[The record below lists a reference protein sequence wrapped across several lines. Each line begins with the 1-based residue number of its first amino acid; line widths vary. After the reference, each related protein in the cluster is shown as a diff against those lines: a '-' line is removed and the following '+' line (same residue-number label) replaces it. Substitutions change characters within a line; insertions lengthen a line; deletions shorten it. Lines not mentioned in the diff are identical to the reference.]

1 MNPEPISAGGARAAH
16 PEAGTAPRKRL
27 HTYGLL
33 GRSVAEGVGSFLL
46 VFATAVAIFS
56 GTSGISSPLGVG
68 LAAAAAMVAFG
79 YVSGGHF
86 NPVISLGSAAAGRT
100 SWKVLPVYVVAQLVG
115 ALLSYLI
122 LWVLFQG
129 HPELT
134 GTKEIFTVL
143 ANGYGTDYQ
152 LGFPLAS
159 ALLAEVVATA
169 LLVAVFLGATA
180 RRIPAV
186 SAAFAVGVTYAV
198 LLSIL
203 SPITGGSLNPA
214 RSTAAAVFAGGEPLE
229 QLWLFWAAPVL
240 GALIAGLIY
249 RSIDLSV
256 SDALRGEDTDEDAD
270 LLGDDD
276 AGEAADVEADTD
288 ADVEEAKTQHPA
300 GTATGTAAGASA
312 AESKQ
317 AHRENDDDARGFFDG
332 DDDGGRPGTPR
343 H

>member
-1 MNPEPISAGGARAAH
+1 M
-16 PEAGTAPRKRL
+16 
-27 HTYGLL
+27 
-33 GRSVAEGVGSFLL
+33 GSFLL

-56 GTSGISSPLGVG
+56 GTGGVSSPLGVG

-86 NPVISLGSAAAGRT
+86 NPAISLGSAAAGRT
-100 SWKVLPVYVVAQLVG
+100 SWKALPVYVVAQLIG
-115 ALLSYLI
+115 ALLAYLI

-134 GTKEIFTVL
+134 DTRQIFSVL

-169 LLVAVFLGATA
+169 LLVAVFLGATV

-214 RSTAAAVFAGGEPLE
+214 RSTAAAIFAGGESLE

-249 RSIDLSV
+249 RSTDLSV
-256 SDALRGEDTDEDAD
+256 SDAQRGDDTDEDAD
-270 LLGDDD
+270 LPADTD
-276 AGEAADVEADTD
+276 AGGVDD

-300 GTATGTAAGASA
+300 GAGTGTSAGASA
-312 AESKQ
+312 AAPNPMS
-317 AHRENDDDARGFFDG
+317 RENKDDARGFFDG
-332 DDDGGRPGTPR
+332 DDDGGRPGTAR

>member
-1 MNPEPISAGGARAAH
+1 MNPEPISAGGARAAEPAAH
-16 PEAGTAPRKRL
+16 TAPRKRL
-27 HTYGLL
+27 HSYGLL
-33 GRSVAEGVGSFLL
+33 GRSIAEGVGSFLL

-56 GTSGISSPLGVG
+56 GTGGVSSPLGVG

-86 NPVISLGSAAAGRT
+86 NPAISLGSAAAGRT
-100 SWKVLPVYVVAQLVG
+100 SWKALPVYVVAQLIG
-115 ALLSYLI
+115 ALLAYLI

-134 GTKEIFTVL
+134 DTRQIFSVL

-169 LLVAVFLGATA
+169 LLVAVFLGASA

-203 SPITGGSLNPA
+203 APITGGSLNPA
-214 RSTAAAVFAGGEPLE
+214 RSTAAAIFAGGDSLE

-249 RSIDLSV
+249 RSVHLSV
-256 SDALRGEDTDEDAD
+256 SDAQRGDDTDEDAD
-270 LLGDDD
+270 LLADEADGADD
-276 AGEAADVEADTD
+276 ANELDD
-288 ADVEEAKTQHPA
+288 ADVEEAKAQHPS
-300 GTATGTAAGASA
+300 GTATGTVAGASA
-312 AESKQ
+312 AAPTKMS
-317 AHRENDDDARGFFDG
+317 RENDEDARGFFDG
-332 DDDGGRPGTPR
+332 DDDGGRPGTGR
-343 H
+343 R